1 MLMSIQSRAAT
12 SSDTSEVVAKKNQ
25 KDTATA
31 EHSNDLFSVHNFDV
45 TIDLAFP
52 AGECYDDV

>member
-1 MLMSIQSRAAT
+1 MSIQSRAAT
-12 SSDTSEVVAKKNQ
+12 TSDTSEVVAKKNQ

-52 AGECYDDV
+52 AGECYDAV